1 MSCVVRGPGPDLSLR
16 PCKMRW
22 RKSPP
27 STAQQVRAQRQ
38 GQGEGQ
44 EAGEAQPGGETQPK
58 SCRQF
63 VARGTNACFV
73 FQTAEGM

>member
-44 EAGEAQPGGETQPK
+44 EAGEAQAQARR
-58 SCRQF
+58 SRSHADQF
-63 VARGTNACFV
+63 VARDTNACFV
-73 FQTAEGM
+73 FQTKEGM

>member
-44 EAGEAQPGGETQPK
+44 EAGEAQPEARR
-58 SCRQF
+58 SRSHADQF
-63 VARGTNACFV
+63 GARDTNACFV

>member
-44 EAGEAQPGGETQPK
+44 EAGEAQLRRDAAEVMQTNL
-58 SCRQF
+58 
-63 VARGTNACFV
+63 ARDTNACFV